1 MASLLI
7 GFKEKPNVDLLIETV
22 NIIDIEGDSILN
34 SQYVLIP
41 QDSIFAIGDETLA
54 DQMLA
59 EIKKWVAEK
68 EAN

>member
-1 MASLLI
+1 MACLLI
-7 GFKEKPNVDLLIETV
+7 SCQEKPNVDLLIKTV

-34 SQYVLIP
+34 SQYVLIR

-59 EIKKWVAEK
+59 EIKKWVAKK
-68 EAN
+68 ETN